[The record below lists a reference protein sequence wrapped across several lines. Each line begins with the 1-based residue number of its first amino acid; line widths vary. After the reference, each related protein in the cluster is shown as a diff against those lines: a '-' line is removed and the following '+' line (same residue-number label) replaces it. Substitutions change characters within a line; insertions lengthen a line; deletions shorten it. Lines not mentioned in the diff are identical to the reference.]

1 MIPTD
6 TFQVYVADMIR
17 FELSKP
23 DPISPNDLVR
33 KLWDGAKFDYFMET
47 KDPTPLLD
55 DQGKPLEKAKL
66 YASIIATAK
75 QVYSKGVKK

>member
-6 TFQVYVADMIR
+6 IFQVYVADMIR

-23 DPISPNDLVR
+23 DPISPNDLER
-33 KLWDGAKFDYFMET
+33 KLWYGAKFDHFMET
-47 KDPTPLLD
+47 RDSAPLLD

-66 YASIIATAK
+66 YASIIETAK
-75 QVYSKGVKK
+75 QVYSKGIKK

>member
-1 MIPTD
+1 MSPSD

-23 DPISPNDLVR
+23 HPISPNDLER
-33 KLWDGAKFDYFMET
+33 KLWDGAKFDYIMET
-47 KDPTPLLD
+47 KDSAPLLD

-66 YASIIATAK
+66 YASIIETVT
-75 QVYSKGVKK
+75 QEYSKAVKR

>member
-47 KDPTPLLD
+47 QDPTPLLD
-55 DQGKPLEKAKL
+55 DQGKPQEKAKL
-66 YASIIATAK
+66 YASIIETAR